1 MIKCNYKKTGVEKME
16 KKNILLGVC
25 SSIAAYKSASL
36 AHLLTK
42 KGYNVD
48 VIMTENA
55 TKIIAPITFERL
67 TGNRCIVDTFEKT
80 LSYDVKHISLAK
92 KADMVLIAPA
102 TANCI
107 GKIANGIAD
116 DMLTTTFMACECK
129 KIVSPAMNTRMFNNP
144 VVKDNMKKLESYG
157 IDVINPASGYLAC
170 GDIGEGKMPEPEVL
184 LSYILKVLVHF
195 QASLLRARPSQGL
208 QIINV

>member
-1 MIKCNYKKTGVEKME
+1 ME

-67 TGNRCIVDTFEKT
+67 TGNRCIVDTFSCQK
-80 LSYDVKHISLAK
+80 S
-92 KADMVLIAPA
+92 
-102 TANCI
+102 
-107 GKIANGIAD
+107 
-116 DMLTTTFMACECK
+116 
-129 KIVSPAMNTRMFNNP
+129 R
-144 VVKDNMKKLESYG
+144 YG
-157 IDVINPASGYLAC
+157 AYCSGN
-170 GDIGEGKMPEPEVL
+170 
-184 LSYILKVLVHF
+184 
-195 QASLLRARPSQGL
+195 SQL
-208 QIINV
+208 HWQNSKWYS

>member
-1 MIKCNYKKTGVEKME
+1 ME

-116 DMLTTTFMACECK
+116 DMLTTTIMACKCHK
-129 KIVSPAMNTRMFNNP
+129 VISPAMPNISFSSYEYCHVSKSYNTGQYG
-144 VVKDNMKKLESYG
+144 KIKK
-157 IDVINPASGYLAC
+157 IW
-170 GDIGEGKMPEPEVL
+170 
-184 LSYILKVLVHF
+184 LSYYRGSKWTSCLWGYRHR
-195 QASLLRARPSQGL
+195 QNARARSFGK
-208 QIINV
+208 VCR

>member
-1 MIKCNYKKTGVEKME
+1 ME

-116 DMLTTTFMACECK
+116 DMLTTTVMACTCP
-129 KIVSPAMNTRMFNNP
+129 IYLSPAMNTAMYQNP
-144 VVKDNMKKLESYG
+144 ITQDNMAKLKK
-157 IDVINPASGYLAC
+157 IW
-170 GDIGEGKMPEPEVL
+170 
-184 LSYILKVLVHF
+184 LSYYRGSKWTSCLWGYRHR
-195 QASLLRARPSQGL
+195 QNARARSFGK
-208 QIINV
+208 VCR

>member
-1 MIKCNYKKTGVEKME
+1 ME

-80 LSYDVKHISLAK
+80 HFSCQKSRYGAYCSS
-92 KADMVLIAPA
+92 
-102 TANCI
+102 NCQLHWQNS
-107 GKIANGIAD
+107 KWY
-116 DMLTTTFMACECK
+116 
-129 KIVSPAMNTRMFNNP
+129 S
-144 VVKDNMKKLESYG
+144 
-157 IDVINPASGYLAC
+157 
-170 GDIGEGKMPEPEVL
+170 
-184 LSYILKVLVHF
+184 
-195 QASLLRARPSQGL
+195 
-208 QIINV
+208 

>member
-1 MIKCNYKKTGVEKME
+1 ME

-92 KADMVLIAPA
+92 KA
-102 TANCI
+102 
-107 GKIANGIAD
+107 G
-116 DMLTTTFMACECK
+116 
-129 KIVSPAMNTRMFNNP
+129 
-144 VVKDNMKKLESYG
+144 
-157 IDVINPASGYLAC
+157 SGAYC
-170 GDIGEGKMPEPEVL
+170 
-184 LSYILKVLVHF
+184 S
-195 QASLLRARPSQGL
+195 SNSQL
-208 QIINV
+208 YWQNSKWYS

>member
-1 MIKCNYKKTGVEKME
+1 ME

-92 KADMVLIAPA
+92 SRYGAYCSS
-102 TANCI
+102 NCQLHWQNS
-107 GKIANGIAD
+107 KWY
-116 DMLTTTFMACECK
+116 
-129 KIVSPAMNTRMFNNP
+129 S
-144 VVKDNMKKLESYG
+144 
-157 IDVINPASGYLAC
+157 
-170 GDIGEGKMPEPEVL
+170 
-184 LSYILKVLVHF
+184 
-195 QASLLRARPSQGL
+195 
-208 QIINV
+208 